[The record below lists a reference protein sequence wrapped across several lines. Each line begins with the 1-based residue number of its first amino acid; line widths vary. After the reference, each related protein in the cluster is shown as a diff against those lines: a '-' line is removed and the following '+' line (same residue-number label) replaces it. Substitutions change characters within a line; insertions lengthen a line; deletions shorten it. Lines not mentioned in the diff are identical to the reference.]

1 MATQDKAVGPTGNP
15 DLDGTGPRESKQAR
29 RYAEPHVA
37 MTSSSCWLG
46 RSDVCSPITAR
57 ACFSRNAPNILS
69 PKDCLVRSCLS
80 ATPSAL
86 HSWTQILASYGMI
99 GQTAMGQVK
108 ISTLCRQGSILET
121 LFVPHSGLRPDAG
134 GLVKGPRSV
143 WKPRLSLQRHFSLHR
158 VVRAGIEFGAYQL
171 AVHTTPPGFERL
183 PCRQAAWCCDLRG
196 AMALH
201 GSGQG
206 GQKSCPASLA

>member
-1 MATQDKAVGPTGNP
+1 
-15 DLDGTGPRESKQAR
+15 
-29 RYAEPHVA
+29 

-46 RSDVCSPITAR
+46 RSDLCSPITAR

-86 HSWTQILASYGMI
+86 HSWIQILASYGMI

-121 LFVPHSGLRPDAG
+121 LFVPHSGLRPRRRRTGEGPKKRLETTLIVTETLLPAPGCAG
-134 GLVKGPRSV
+134 RNRVWRIPAGSSYDPARVRETAMPPGRVVLRPARRNGPPRKRAGRAEELPSES
-143 WKPRLSLQRHFSLHR
+143 RLSF
-158 VVRAGIEFGAYQL
+158 
-171 AVHTTPPGFERL
+171 
-183 PCRQAAWCCDLRG
+183 
-196 AMALH
+196 
-201 GSGQG
+201 
-206 GQKSCPASLA
+206 PASRSQASRSLVSLWCGRAASSGILSVVL